1 MNKLG
6 DMDLFVRVIKN
17 GGLAVAGREVGL
29 SPARMT
35 ARMNGLEE
43 RYGVRLINR
52 TTRRISLT
60 DEGREFYVSCERIL
74 AEVEQAET
82 QLQTGQ
88 KSFVGPLRVTA
99 TSDLGQQHIAPILSK
114 FVEDHPEVRPT
125 LCLTDGIV
133 NIAEEGFDL
142 GVRYGVLS
150 NSAMVARKLASS
162 RRVLC
167 ASPDYVKRK
176 GLPAT
181 PDELANHD
189 CLAMVRASEPL
200 TTWYFKTADGEQS
213 ISIQAARASNDGA
226 LIRRWALEGAGIAL
240 KSFWDVA
247 NDLKAKRLVTVLDDY
262 TQDFESKGVS
272 GGADLHVIYPSRT
285 YLPQRTR
292 GFIDVLSEYFSTFA
306 KR

>member
-1 MNKLG
+1 MDKLG

-29 SPARMT
+29 SPARVT
-35 ARMNGLEE
+35 ARMNRLEE

-60 DEGREFYVSCERIL
+60 DEGRDFYVSCERIL

-114 FVEDHPEVRPT
+114 FVEDYPDVRPT
-125 LCLTDGIV
+125 LYLTDGIV
-133 NIAEEGFDL
+133 NITEEGFDL
-142 GVRYGVLS
+142 GVRYGLLAD
-150 NSAMVARKLASS
+150 SAMVARKLASS

-176 GLPAT
+176 GRPAT
-181 PDELANHD
+181 PDELAGHD
-189 CLAMVRASEPL
+189 CLVMVRASEPL
-200 TTWYFKTADGEQS
+200 ATWHFKTAEGGQS

-226 LIRRWALEGAGIAL
+226 LIRRWVLEGAGIAL

-247 NDLKAKRLVTVLDDY
+247 NDLKTKRLVTVLDDY

-292 GFIDVLSEYFSTFA
+292 GFIDALSDYFSLLA
-306 KR
+306 